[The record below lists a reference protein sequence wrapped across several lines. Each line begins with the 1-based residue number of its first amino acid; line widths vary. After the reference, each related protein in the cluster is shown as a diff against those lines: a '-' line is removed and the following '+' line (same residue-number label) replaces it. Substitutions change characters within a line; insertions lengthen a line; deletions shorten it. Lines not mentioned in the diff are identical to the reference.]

1 MKGKFSFVISFG
13 SKTHSFNTS
22 RDLGPAIAAP
32 AHCSDTLVTFT
43 FRSVHLVCSNSS
55 NHDITFAA
63 AAVEVVMKYS
73 FSPSRHE
80 VPSSITMP
88 SSLNIIPYRA
98 LPIGSLANGF
108 V

>member
-32 AHCSDTLVTFT
+32 AHCSDTLVTLT
-43 FRSVHLVCSNSS
+43 FKSIHRVCNNSS
-55 NHDITFAA
+55 RNDITFAA

-88 SSLNIIPYRA
+88 SSLNIIP
-98 LPIGSLANGF
+98 
-108 V
+108 